1 MTRKEGK
8 NQDDLQRLN
17 RSLVMRLIHKMEVCS
32 RAELAKQSGLSKA
45 SITVITQQLI
55 DAGITPDL
63 IRMSIG
69 IENVDDII
77 ADIDQALAQVN
88 Q

>member
-32 RAELAKQSGLSKA
+32 RAELAKQSGLTKA

-55 DAGITPDL
+55 DAGVVKEVGL
-63 IRMSIG
+63 ISGEKGRRSIG
-69 IENVDDII
+69 
-77 ADIDQALAQVN
+77 LTL
-88 Q
+88 